1 MNAIDKLSLP
11 FPFGANH
18 LHIFHYK
25 GAHFFACFVLG
36 LLDMNTLRKSRGISF
51 RQVLLAFGICILY
64 TMSDEIPSLHSR
76 KGKCWMCCLMLLDLL
91 VVIGIFIV
99 LKMSDVKSNDEF
111 SLNYQME
118 VV

>member
-36 LLDMNTLRKSRGISF
+36 LLVMNTLRKSRGISF
-51 RQVLLAFGICILY
+51 RQVLLAFGICIFY
-64 TMSDEIPSLHSR
+64 TISDEIPALHSR
-76 KGKCWMCCLMLLDLL
+76 KGKCWMCCLMRLDPQ
-91 VVIGIFIV
+91 VGIGISIL
-99 LKMSDVKSNDEF
+99 LKKSDGKITDGI
-111 SLNYQME
+111 SLNFHIE